1 MAPMNISG
9 LIVRPDG
16 ATVSGRVS
24 FAASIEGIE
33 ARSSA
38 GSDFILPGFIDVQV
52 NGAHG
57 INVPTAS
64 TDEIAALAKHLAREG
79 TTGFLPTAVTAPLGE
94 IEQTHSRVAEAMKL
108 TADVERVARAQIL
121 GMHLEGPFICA
132 ARLGAHPNL
141 TLEPSGEPLERVL
154 AMDQLRLL
162 TLAPELE
169 GGLGAITRLV
179 ARAVA
184 VSIGHSDATLE
195 IAHQAVGAGATMFTH
210 VFNATRPL
218 HHREPGV
225 IAAALA
231 PSPAFA
237 AVIAD
242 GVHVHPEILK
252 LVYRSRGAGGM
263 ILTSDRVALAG
274 VSPKETHP
282 VGRTPATIS
291 KGAARLADGTIAGSI
306 ISMLDGFRL
315 MVREVG
321 VSPGEAAVMAST
333 NPCRLLGLEGRGS
346 LVVGARSD
354 VVVLDRELKLKAV
367 FIGGREVA

>member
-1 MAPMNISG
+1 M
-9 LIVRPDG
+9 L
-16 ATVSGRVS
+16 SGRIS
-24 FAASIEGIE
+24 FADSIQDLE

-64 TDEIAALAKHLAREG
+64 TDEIAAIAEHLAREG
-79 TTGFLPTAVTAPLGE
+79 TTGFLPTAVTAPLEE
-94 IEQTHSRVAEAMKL
+94 IEQTHSRVAKAVEL
-108 TADVERVARAQIL
+108 TANAERVARAQIL
-121 GMHLEGPFICA
+121 GMHLEGPFISA

-141 TLEPSGEPLERVL
+141 MLEPSGEPLERVL
-154 AMDQLRLL
+154 AMDHLKLL
-162 TLAPELE
+162 TLAPELP
-169 GGLGAITRLV
+169 GGLAATRRIV
-179 ARAVA
+179 ARSVA

-195 IAHQAVGAGATMFTH
+195 IAQQAIGAGATMFTH
-210 VFNATRPL
+210 VFNAMRPL

-237 AVIAD
+237 AVIPD

-252 LVYRSRGAGGM
+252 LIYRSRGASG
-263 ILTSDRVALAG
+263 IIVTTDRVALAG
-274 VSPKETHP
+274 VPPGEMHA
-282 VGRTPATIS
+282 VGRMPATIS

-346 LVVGARSD
+346 LAVGARAD

-367 FIGGREVA
+367 FIGGREVIL